1 VEVIGGNGV
10 PECVASKVSPAEVKP
25 GECSAVSVCYYYYYC

>member
-1 VEVIGGNGV
+1 VEVIGSNGV

-25 GECSAVSVCYYYYYC
+25 GEIMLWTFVILC